1 VALFELH
8 NVVEVCAAPS
18 VDALS
23 VVTDSHDL
31 VVPSELV
38 DDVGLQ
44 AVSVLKLVDE
54 NVLKTVLVLLTDL
67 WLLAQEF

>member
-1 VALFELH
+1 VALFKLH

-18 VDALS
+18 VDALC
-23 VVTDSHDL
+23 VVTDCHYL

-38 DDVGLQ
+38 DYVGLQ

-67 WLLAQEF
+67 WLLAEEF